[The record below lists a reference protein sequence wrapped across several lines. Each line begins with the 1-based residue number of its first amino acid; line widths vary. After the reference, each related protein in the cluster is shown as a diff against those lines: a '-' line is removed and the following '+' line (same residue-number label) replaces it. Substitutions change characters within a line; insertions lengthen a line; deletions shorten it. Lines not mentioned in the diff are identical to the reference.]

1 MTMQAEE
8 SENAVFALQKPEHQ
22 LRGNF
27 TLELLRTIRQKG
39 MTPRHLSIKP
49 SWLAPLS
56 ISLAGLA
63 ILCLVGLG
71 IGTSVSQ
78 FPQSPDSSQIVNLI
92 RGALAESDKMLPQ
105 VDSDELPT
113 LGELVTEIWKNDAK
127 IRNGMSYLVIKNQL
141 LASDRYFLAFDK
153 NRFRQDD
160 FLQWEGKLRVS
171 KQRIFDGE
179 KGILFTPTQGVSI
192 NLGCLESEYA
202 LPLASWIHFT
212 WGMHLYSGDKN
223 VRVGEYINRHGT
235 DVIGRERIG
244 ENWCYVVQTHD
255 ERRFWIDPE
264 QGYRPR
270 RLETCRRNNL
280 VTLDITYR

>member
-1 MTMQAEE
+1 
-8 SENAVFALQKPEHQ
+8 
-22 LRGNF
+22 
-27 TLELLRTIRQKG
+27 
-39 MTPRHLSIKP
+39 
-49 SWLAPLS
+49 
-56 ISLAGLA
+56 
-63 ILCLVGLG
+63 
-71 IGTSVSQ
+71 
-78 FPQSPDSSQIVNLI
+78 
-92 RGALAESDKMLPQ
+92 
-105 VDSDELPT
+105 
-113 LGELVTEIWKNDAK
+113 
-127 IRNGMSYLVIKNQL
+127 MSYLVIKNQL

-192 NLGCLESEYA
+192 NLGCLESVVMPYYR
-202 LPLASWIHFT
+202 LQVGFT
-212 WGMHLYSGDKN
+212 LRGACTCTVATSD

-244 ENWCYVVQTHD
+244 ENWCYVVQTTDHLI

-270 RLETCRRNNL
+270 RLETPS
-280 VTLDITYR
+280 